1 VCRVVPYIAG
11 HVIAVMYVIAA
22 WRWPR
27 AAGFITGVGFVFAGG
42 FNIWTACTS
51 PGTYVQAF
59 GPHALAPYRAF
70 HLRGFRQMWI
80 HGTATS
86 YWWIGG
92 IAAQVLGSFGV
103 GARRRQSGCWNL
115 TEYFCVTINPKG
127 HITPHWEE
135 Q

>member
-70 HLRGFRQMWI
+70 IYGAFARCGSMAPPHR
-80 HGTATS
+80 
-86 YWWIGG
+86 IGG
-92 IAAQVLGSFGV
+92 SAESPRRFSGRLESGRGV
-103 GARRRQSGCWNL
+103 A
-115 TEYFCVTINPKG
+115 NPDAG
-127 HITPHWEE
+127 ISPNTSV
-135 Q
+135 